1 MATCS
6 YCDGE
11 VEAAT
16 GRCLCCG
23 YDQPGSDPE
32 ANDDPSAM
40 QEFGLIPSQTVDM
53 RIYRVAEIA
62 PGETGTG
69 ARAAEPGAGQ
79 DEPAAEPGA
88 GQDEPAAEPGA
99 EQAEVDVVVSDAHV
113 GEADAGQAD
122 RDEDTLSGAYSARR
136 VKIKNLKSSALK
148 RLIWVAIVQ
157 IAIVAVLMAVQ
168 KVHQPQVNSGVPGAT
183 GGTFVVPVAVFVV
196 MVVSIAAGY
205 WFGLAG
211 AVRVRP
217 SSGVPIAALATWALA
232 DGPVSSLR
240 LGGAR
245 IDPQLSYAG
254 LRWGQ
259 LGVLAVF
266 WIWLGGATVARWQ
279 AQRKG
284 AVAAPDPAGEPW
296 HPGIFQGAL
305 ACVLAY
311 YALEVAIWVLYA
323 RAGLAATG
331 TGALLEDLGAQAVL
345 LPAFL
350 VFVLL
355 LGSTDLLEWG
365 EIGIRSVVGRASRA
379 QPPTL
384 LTVSTALVAVAMIAN
399 VVRLDGA
406 NVPLELAV
414 VSVPVVIVALL
425 VRLAPGYGKWSG
437 DTRPR
442 AVFVGAVAIFIY
454 IIILS
459 NITSVIRSAI
469 GWSYQF
475 DPNFYSLV
483 SIPIA
488 LTALTIG
495 FFLLASPGTGKP
507 EQRGRG
513 LVLVIAGILITIA
526 GLPAFLSAAGLPTV
540 FPGHHF
546 STLSGVQL
554 AAALGTI
561 GWLISLGIRR
571 RMAAAGQLAS
581 VLALLGGLVIVS
593 LILGLLNTFVSLGA
607 DSDYLLAAVFF
618 LPVFWGFAMSGDN
631 LTGPKANSA
640 AYPRDGRILLL
651 VSYTLISDATLL
663 YLGALRQPGTGQ
675 GPQDYLTADPV
686 TPLGL
691 AALGSAL
698 VIVAFIARKNRV
710 TDGAAIVVA
719 PAAHSYSTAQAG
731 IAVAGALATAA
742 ALVIFGSALP
752 GLTRANTTL
761 LRAPYKAPVPGPGC
775 DTHGALWTVTAG
787 EPITTICGQAGLH
800 VEIGPGPGVEGDVK
814 FLPQNGFTSQNYGIS
829 VKIVF
834 SKGFDGCAGIFTRAS
849 AAGRY
854 LTAVCGDGSVNIDK
868 QGLHGISPPLYLNF
882 TSRALTY
889 TVTAASQGSDQSV
902 YVDGARLGTIA
913 DDTFSTTEYIGLG
926 IVSNSSVAESAVF
939 SGFSFTPLPASARD
953 SAASAPVPPP
963 YARLASGRSGRRP
976 ERPVSPFLPIASR
989 R

>member
-1 MATCS
+1 MVICS
-6 YCDGE
+6 YCEGE

-16 GRCLCCG
+16 GRCLSCG
-23 YDQPGSDPE
+23 CDQPGSDPE
-32 ANDDPSAM
+32 ANDGPSAT
-40 QEFGLIPSQTVDM
+40 QEFGSIPPQTVDM
-53 RIYRVAEIA
+53 RIYWVAEIA
-62 PGETGTG
+62 QSETGAG
-69 ARAAEPGAGQ
+69 PG
-79 DEPAAEPGA
+79 
-88 GQDEPAAEPGA
+88 AAEPGA
-99 EQAEVDVVVSDAHV
+99 EQAAVDTVVSAAHA
-113 GEADAGQAD
+113 GEADAGKADAGKAD
-122 RDEDTLSGAYSARR
+122 RDEDTLAGAYSARR
-136 VKIKNLKSSALK
+136 IRIKRLKTPALK
-148 RLIWVAIVQ
+148 RLIWAAIVQ
-157 IAIVAVLMAVQ
+157 IVIVAVLMALQ

-211 AVRVRP
+211 AIRVRP
-217 SSGVPIAALATWALA
+217 SSGIPIAALATWALA
-232 DGPVSSLR
+232 DGPVTSLR
-240 LGGAR
+240 LGGTR

-284 AVAAPDPAGEPW
+284 PVAAPDPASEPW
-296 HPGIFQGAL
+296 HPRIFQGAL
-305 ACVLAY
+305 VCVLAY
-311 YALEVAIWVLYA
+311 YALELAIWVLYA

-331 TGALLEDLGAQAVL
+331 TGSLLEDLGVQAVL

-350 VFVLL
+350 VFVIL

-365 EIGIRSVVGRASRA
+365 EIGVRSAVARASRA
-379 QPPTL
+379 QRPTL
-384 LTVSTALVAVAMIAN
+384 MTIVTALVAVAMIAN

-414 VSVPVVIVALL
+414 VSVPVVVVALL
-425 VRLAPGYGKWSG
+425 VRLAPGYGKWSS
-437 DTRPR
+437 DIRSR
-442 AVFVGAVAIFIY
+442 AVFVGAVAIFGY

-459 NITSVIRSAI
+459 NITSAIRSAI
-469 GWSYQF
+469 GWPYQF
-475 DPNFYSLV
+475 DPGFYSLV

-495 FFLLASPGTGKP
+495 FFLLASPRTGKP

-526 GLPAFLSAAGLPTV
+526 GLPAFLSASGLPAV
-540 FPGHHF
+540 FPGQHF

-561 GWLISLGIRR
+561 GWLISLAMRR
-571 RMAAAGQLAS
+571 RMAGAGQLAS
-581 VLALLGGLVIVS
+581 VLALLAGLLIVS

-663 YLGALRQPGTGQ
+663 YLGALREPGTGQ

-698 VIVAFIARKNRV
+698 VIVAFIARMNRV
-710 TDGAAIVVA
+710 TDGTAAGASSVA
-719 PAAHSYSTAQAG
+719 LGGQGSQAAARPSGRSVPGPRQPGGPRRPTRSHSAAPVG
-731 IAVAGALATAA
+731 IAVVGALATAA

-752 GLTRANTTL
+752 GLTRANAVL
-761 LRAPYKAPVPGPGC
+761 LRTPYKAPIPGPGC
-775 DTHGALWTVTAG
+775 DTHGALWTVTPG
-787 EPITTICGQAGLH
+787 EPITTTCGKAGLH
-800 VEIGPGPGVEGDVK
+800 VEIGPGPGIGGDVK
-814 FLPQNGFTSQNYGIS
+814 FLPQNGFTSQNYRIS

-849 AAGRY
+849 SAGRY
-854 LTAVCGDGSVNIDK
+854 LTAVCGDGSVNIEK
-868 QGLHGISPPLYLNF
+868 QGLHGISRLYLNF

-889 TVTAASQGSDQSV
+889 IVTATSQGSDQSV
-902 YVDGARLGTIA
+902 YVDGTEMGTIA
-913 DDTFSTTEYIGLG
+913 DAAFPTTEYIGLG

-939 SGFSFTPLPASARD
+939 SCFSFTPLPASARH
-953 SAASAPVPPP
+953 
-963 YARLASGRSGRRP
+963 
-976 ERPVSPFLPIASR
+976 
-989 R
+989 